1 MKVTV
6 YHNISPDASF
16 GFNNRIVKNTEGP
29 AGFTRVATPKSHALV
44 KVFEYEVDE
53 FTRHQ
58 DELRRAFE
66 RFNIGTDPT
75 AQAYRARRLRSLSV
89 GDVVAFGP
97 AIQVIGTPA
106 AIYSVDSFGFSDVAA
121 PDIRVLQGDAAVQE
135 IRSRYQFRPD
145 ETELSVTVPLA

>member
-1 MKVTV
+1 MKVTI
-6 YHNISPDASF
+6 YHNVDRDSSLGLNQRLVRTTRSP
-16 GFNNRIVKNTEGP
+16 GFRKKAE
-29 AGFTRVATPKSHALV
+29 PKSHALV

-58 DELRRAFE
+58 DELNRAFE
-66 RFNIGTDPT
+66 LFNIGKGSVS
-75 AQAYRARRLRSLSV
+75 QAYRARRLRSLSV

-106 AIYSVDSFGFSDVAA
+106 AIYSVDSFGFSEVPAA
-121 PDIRVLQGDAAVQE
+121 DLRVLQGDEAVQA
-135 IRSRYQFRPD
+135 IRDRYEFRPG